1 MHTPRAPGQAS
12 LPFLGIKLMAVSP
25 PPVKHRCLIL
35 GWQMFHSWLRSAARQ
50 DRGIYKA
57 VIFFLY

>member
-25 PPVKHRCLIL
+25 PGKA
-35 GWQMFHSWLRSAARQ
+35 QMFNFRLADVSLLAEVCSEAR
-50 DRGIYKA
+50 
-57 VIFFLY
+57 